1 MLSFG
6 AVCVCV
12 SECVREREGCLLV
25 YDTLSL
31 RPPAVSPKGREKS
44 AAVYIFVCLFLSL
57 CVSACVC
64 LVHLTAKSRHRQ
76 AAFSTERERG
86 VKQIKHKPT
95 NHRRRLIS
103 AVLKGE
109 PGMSDDSP
117 L

>member
-1 MLSFG
+1 M
-6 AVCVCV
+6 
-12 SECVREREGCLLV
+12 
-25 YDTLSL
+25 SL
-31 RPPAVSPKGREKS
+31 RGKEES

-64 LVHLTAKSRHRQ
+64 LVHLTAKSQHRQ
-76 AAFSTERERG
+76 AAFFQQRGRG